1 MYCRVECT
9 GRALKSTSNCSSS
22 RSTKLTMDVG
32 SLPSICAASAAA
44 SAAVRGPPTPTSPTT
59 TASVCPSY
67 PGRTYSRLS
76 TASFGLSAEP
86 SLEDLDLDD
95 ATLSTQAATQYLEIR
110 PRADRVG

>member
-1 MYCRVECT
+1 MYYAQYHCGT
-9 GRALKSTSNCSSS
+9 AALKSTSDCSSS

-32 SLPSICAASAAA
+32 SVASVCAASA
-44 SAAVRGPPTPTSPTT
+44 SAMARGPVTPTSPAT

-76 TASFGLSAEP
+76 TASFGLSAGP

-110 PRADRVG
+110 PRADRAG